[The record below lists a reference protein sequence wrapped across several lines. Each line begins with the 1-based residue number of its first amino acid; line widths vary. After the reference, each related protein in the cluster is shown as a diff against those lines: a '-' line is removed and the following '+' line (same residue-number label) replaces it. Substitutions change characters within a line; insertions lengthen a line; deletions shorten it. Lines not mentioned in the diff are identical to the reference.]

1 MASQSTQTRLL
12 IALVAAGVGLHGYTA
27 VFEAAD
33 GVDAFVVWLF
43 AWSCLPYLLCLW
55 VGRRGR
61 SPLPGIFGSGAAL
74 VVDSVFFYSVFVAP
88 QSSTAAVGLLF
99 APLVNL
105 ILALP
110 LGMLVGVF
118 LSRVRR

>member
-1 MASQSTQTRLL
+1 MASQSAQARLL

-33 GVDAFVVWLF
+33 GVDAFVVGLF

-55 VGRRGR
+55 VGRRGK
-61 SPLPGIFGSGAAL
+61 SPLPGVLGSGAVL
-74 VVDSVFFYSVFVAP
+74 VVDSVFFYSVFVSP
-88 QSSTAAVGLLF
+88 QSSTAAIGLLF

-105 ILALP
+105 IAAVP
-110 LGMLVGVF
+110 LGMLVGF
-118 LSRVRR
+118 LLSRVRS